1 MTTEDT
7 SLENLRRFLHSEDP
21 AMRLEGISMAK
32 EVDLPESN
40 KLVKA
45 LSYWDTDEKVK
56 NAANE
61 IKEEEYD
68 SEEEALGS
76 FDYCPLWIK
85 IYHIENVSSSSH
97 WPEALDYEA
106 TQFYELIVEMT
117 SGKLMKK
124 AKNEILH
131 CLKDE
136 WKAHTWYGGKDPNWG
151 ESDGTYSL
159 ATSIINL
166 NEDLKSEI
174 VSDACQVIEGIAED
188 KYDTLREGFSTDEA
202 NEGYPEDYFNIIT
215 EYGSKDDG
223 NCMFPLLAC
232 ENEDVRYTAV
242 SALENLGMTKEELE
256 DLGYEI

>member
-1 MTTEDT
+1 MTEDT
-7 SLENLRRFLHSEDP
+7 TPENLRKFLLSEDP
-21 AMRLEGISMAK
+21 AMRLMGISMAK
-32 EVDLPESN
+32 GVDLPESN
-40 KLVKA
+40 QIVNA
-45 LSYWDTDEKVK
+45 LSYWDTNEKVK
-56 NAANE
+56 EAANE
-61 IKEEEYD
+61 KKEEEED

-85 IYHIENVSSSSH
+85 IYHIENASSSSH
-97 WPEALDYEA
+97 WPKALDYEA

-117 SGKLMKK
+117 SGKLMKE
-124 AKNEILH
+124 AKKEILH

-151 ESDGTYSL
+151 EREGTYSL

-174 VSDACQVIEGIAED
+174 VRDACQVIEGIAEN
-188 KYDTLREGFSTDEA
+188 KDTLREGFSTDEA

-223 NCMFPLLAC
+223 NCILPLLAC
-232 ENEDVRYTAV
+232 EDEDVRYTAV

-256 DLGYEI
+256 DLGYEK